1 MSDCPSQA
9 VRMEARSNVS
19 VRTKQHFAPTAIQG
33 LEVLSLPVARLDAYV
48 RDLVERNP
56 LLDFDYDHG
65 SLSFEELPDE
75 EDGDAAADAETAAE
89 GFDARPPS
97 AIAWDARGFD
107 LARLRDECSQTET
120 LHSHVRMQLTGVR
133 VGEEDRALLDALSRT
148 STTTG
153 TSPAACMRSAP
164 KRGAR

>member
-1 MSDCPSQA
+1 
-9 VRMEARSNVS
+9 MEARSNVS

-75 EDGDAAADAETAAE
+75 DGDASAD
-89 GFDARPPS
+89 
-97 AIAWDARGFD
+97 
-107 LARLRDECSQTET
+107 
-120 LHSHVRMQLTGVR
+120 
-133 VGEEDRALLDALSRT
+133 
-148 STTTG
+148 
-153 TSPAACMRSAP
+153 P
-164 KRGAR
+164 KRLPKGSIRARRRRSLGMPAGSTWPVCATSALKRKRCTAMCACS

>member
-89 GFDARPPS
+89 GARRRRSPGMPAGSTWPVCATS
-97 AIAWDARGFD
+97 ALKRKRCTAMCA
-107 LARLRDECSQTET
+107 CS
-120 LHSHVRMQLTGVR
+120 
-133 VGEEDRALLDALSRT
+133 
-148 STTTG
+148 
-153 TSPAACMRSAP
+153 
-164 KRGAR
+164 

>member
-75 EDGDAAADAETAAE
+75 EDGDEIVIRPMMNIQLSVDHRIIDGLLAAQFVAY
-89 GFDARPPS
+89 
-97 AIAWDARGFD
+97 
-107 LARLRDECSQTET
+107 LK
-120 LHSHVRMQLTGVR
+120 QLL
-133 VGEEDRALLDALSRT
+133 EEPIKILL
-148 STTTG
+148 
-153 TSPAACMRSAP
+153 
-164 KRGAR
+164 

>member
-1 MSDCPSQA
+1 MSDYPSQA

-75 EDGDAAADAETAAE
+75 DGDASADAETAAE
-89 GFDARPPS
+89 GFDTRPPS
-97 AIAWDARGFD
+97 AIAWDA
-107 LARLRDECSQTET
+107 
-120 LHSHVRMQLTGVR
+120 
-133 VGEEDRALLDALSRT
+133 
-148 STTTG
+148 
-153 TSPAACMRSAP
+153 
-164 KRGAR
+164 

>member
-75 EDGDAAADAETAAE
+75 EDGDAAADAETAAQ
-89 GFDARPPS
+89 GVDARPRT
-97 AIAWDARGFD
+97 I
-107 LARLRDECSQTET
+107 RLRGGSVRARRRRSPGMPAGSTWPVCATSALKRKRCTAMCACS
-120 LHSHVRMQLTGVR
+120 
-133 VGEEDRALLDALSRT
+133 
-148 STTTG
+148 
-153 TSPAACMRSAP
+153 
-164 KRGAR
+164 

>member
-89 GFDARPPS
+89 GSMHARRRRSPGMPAGSTWPVCATS
-97 AIAWDARGFD
+97 ALKRKRCTAMCA
-107 LARLRDECSQTET
+107 CS
-120 LHSHVRMQLTGVR
+120 
-133 VGEEDRALLDALSRT
+133 
-148 STTTG
+148 
-153 TSPAACMRSAP
+153 
-164 KRGAR
+164 

>member
-1 MSDCPSQA
+1 MSDYPSQA

-75 EDGDAAADAETAAE
+75 DGDASADAETAAE
-89 GFDARPPS
+89 GFDTRAVGDRLGCPRVRPGPS
-97 AIAWDARGFD
+97 ARRVLSNGNAAQPCAHAADGRARRRRG
-107 LARLRDECSQTET
+107 S
-120 LHSHVRMQLTGVR
+120 
-133 VGEEDRALLDALSRT
+133 
-148 STTTG
+148 
-153 TSPAACMRSAP
+153 RSA
-164 KRGAR
+164 

>member
-1 MSDCPSQA
+1 
-9 VRMEARSNVS
+9 MEARSNVS

-75 EDGDAAADAETAAE
+75 EDGDAAADAETAPR
-89 GFDARPPS
+89 GSMRARRRRSPGMPAGSTWPVCATS
-97 AIAWDARGFD
+97 ALKRKRCTAMCA
-107 LARLRDECSQTET
+107 CS
-120 LHSHVRMQLTGVR
+120 
-133 VGEEDRALLDALSRT
+133 
-148 STTTG
+148 
-153 TSPAACMRSAP
+153 
-164 KRGAR
+164 

>member
-1 MSDCPSQA
+1 
-9 VRMEARSNVS
+9 MEARSNVS

-75 EDGDAAADAETAAE
+75 EDGDAAVRLGGRARRGRSPGMPAGSTWPVCATSALKRKRCTAMCA
-89 GFDARPPS
+89 
-97 AIAWDARGFD
+97 
-107 LARLRDECSQTET
+107 CS
-120 LHSHVRMQLTGVR
+120 
-133 VGEEDRALLDALSRT
+133 
-148 STTTG
+148 
-153 TSPAACMRSAP
+153 
-164 KRGAR
+164 

>member
-97 AIAWDARGFD
+97 ASPGMPAGSTWPVCATSALKRKRCT
-107 LARLRDECSQTET
+107 AMCACS
-120 LHSHVRMQLTGVR
+120 
-133 VGEEDRALLDALSRT
+133 
-148 STTTG
+148 
-153 TSPAACMRSAP
+153 
-164 KRGAR
+164 